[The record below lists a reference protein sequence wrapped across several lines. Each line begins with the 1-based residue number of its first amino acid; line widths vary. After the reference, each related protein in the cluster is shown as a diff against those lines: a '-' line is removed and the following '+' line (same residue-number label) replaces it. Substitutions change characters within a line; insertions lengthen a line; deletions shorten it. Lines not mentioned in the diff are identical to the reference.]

1 MDTYTISSWAELS
14 DLAQQFSTRNRVFR
28 GVEDESY
35 DLIPKIGRCGTR
47 KKLDGTD
54 LVYSPDAEGK
64 CIARFKREARPHLM
78 LEPRSELEWL
88 CIAQH
93 HGLPT
98 RLLDW
103 SASPLVAAF
112 FAVKPTGIVRGE
124 RKDPAIYALPPPS
137 VVESDLELSSSTE
150 EVVAYFP
157 HHVTARVT
165 AQRGLFTWHR
175 TPDGP
180 YQPKALSKWVIP
192 SRLCLGLKLSL
203 NKAGINQAS
212 MFPDVDGIA
221 GYVEWL
227 YKWDLFDH

>member
-1 MDTYTISSWAELS
+1 MDTHNVSNWAELCE
-14 DLAQQFSTRNRVFR
+14 LAQQFSTRNWVFR
-28 GVEDESY
+28 GVEVESY
-35 DLIPKIGRCGTR
+35 ELIPKIGRSGMR
-47 KKLDGTD
+47 KGLDGTD
-54 LVYSPDAEGK
+54 LGYSHDSECK
-64 CIARFKREARPHLM
+64 CIVRFKREVRPHVM
-78 LEPRSELEWL
+78 IEPRSELEWL
-88 CIAQH
+88 CVAQH

-112 FAVKPTGIVRGE
+112 FAVKPAGIVRGE

-137 VVESDLELSSSTE
+137 VVESDSELTSSNE
-150 EVVAYFP
+150 DVVAYFP

-175 TPDGP
+175 HPDLP
-180 YQPKALSKWVIP
+180 YQPKALVKWVIP
-192 SRLCLGLKLSL
+192 SRICLDLKLAL

>member
-124 RKDPAIYALPPPS
+124 RKDPAIYALPPRPS
-137 VVESDLELSSSTE
+137 LSQTWNCRPLPKRLLPTFRITLRHESRLK
-150 EVVAYFP
+150 EVCLPGIAPPMV
-157 HHVTARVT
+157 HTNRRRSVN
-165 AQRGLFTWHR
+165 GLF
-175 TPDGP
+175 
-180 YQPKALSKWVIP
+180 QVACALV
-192 SRLCLGLKLSL
+192 
-203 NKAGINQAS
+203 
-212 MFPDVDGIA
+212 
-221 GYVEWL
+221 
-227 YKWDLFDH
+227 

>member
-1 MDTYTISSWAELS
+1 METRVISSWRELS
-14 DLAQQFSTRNRVFR
+14 DLAQEFATRNWVFR
-28 GVEDESY
+28 GVEIESY
-35 DLIPKIGRCGTR
+35 ELIPKIGRSGTR
-47 KKLDGTD
+47 KHLNGTD
-54 LVYSPDAEGK
+54 AGYLVEAEQK
-64 CIARFKREARPHLM
+64 CIDRFKREVRPHLI

-88 CIAQH
+88 CVAQH

-103 SASPLVAAF
+103 SASPLVAAY
-112 FAVKPTGIVRGE
+112 FAVKPAGIVRGQ
-124 RKDPAIYALPPPS
+124 RRDAAIYALPPPT
-137 VVESDLELSSSTE
+137 VVESDSDLASSAA
-150 EVVAYFP
+150 EVAAYFP

-175 TPDGP
+175 FPERA
-180 YQPKALSKWVIP
+180 YQPIDLIKWVIL
-192 SRLCLGLKLSL
+192 SHICLDLKLVL

-227 YKWDLFDH
+227 HKWDLFDH